1 MIGDIVPKDVA
12 IVLRDKGFND
22 AVSYVYIGNGEVY
35 SLKHG
40 KRNSDSEDGWVSA
53 PSIMEVLRW
62 LRRCYNF
69 HIYAGFYTH
78 GYFYD
83 ITFVGEISKGECL
96 IQSKEEFDT
105 PEEALIEGIKYIL
118 EEEL

>member
-1 MIGDIVPKDVA
+1 MIGDIVSKDVA
-12 IVLRDKGFND
+12 ISLRDKGFND
-22 AVSYVYIGNGEVY
+22 AVSCVYIGNGEVC

-40 KRNSDSEDGWVSA
+40 KRNSDAEDGWVSA

-62 LRRCYNF
+62 LRRVHNF

-83 ITFVGEISKGECL
+83 ITFVGDVSKGECL
-96 IQSKEEFDT
+96 IQSKEEFTT
-105 PEEALIEGIKYIL
+105 PEEALVEGIKYLL